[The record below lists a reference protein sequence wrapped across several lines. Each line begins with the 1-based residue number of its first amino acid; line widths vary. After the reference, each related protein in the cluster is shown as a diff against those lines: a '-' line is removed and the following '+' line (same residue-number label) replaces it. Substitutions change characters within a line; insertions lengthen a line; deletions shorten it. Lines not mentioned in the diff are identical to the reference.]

1 MKTLDPDSRANLETE
16 LCQPRPGNTPP
27 WQWTAPPPRFQEGLA
42 ALEAFVAREGH
53 ALPLSEHMEGSFPLG
68 RWVMQQRRLY
78 QAGKLPD
85 LRRRLLS
92 AQPRW
97 AWDWRA
103 SRWDV
108 FLTALDA
115 FAARE
120 GPRAIVAYAVAL
132 ASQGKQLSNGGRA
145 SYAVLD
151 AVVEDAISRHEQGAR
166 IVMNALVDPR
176 NTVSAA
182 CLRSYG
188 LLPRGRD
195 ESGKFIL
202 HASRIS

>member
-108 FLTALDA
+108 FLLT
-115 FAARE
+115 FS
-120 GPRAIVAYAVAL
+120 G
-132 ASQGKQLSNGGRA
+132 
-145 SYAVLD
+145 
-151 AVVEDAISRHEQGAR
+151 
-166 IVMNALVDPR
+166 
-176 NTVSAA
+176 
-182 CLRSYG
+182 CLRVVTLG
-188 LLPRGRD
+188 DPCGMPVLCGTRMVG
-195 ESGKFIL
+195 
-202 HASRIS
+202 A